1 MIEEPLED
9 TMPAFHNPSE
19 DEDEEEAVMQPQ
31 WRPAKRAKIDGQAAA
46 DLRVAD
52 GDLAVEDGGRPAS
65 EEGAEGHRDPAA
77 LVESEAETDQATERA
92 KAQLRIIGQC
102 QALAADEEVARYVR
116 RENERIKAAKA
127 EMEATLE
134 EEARVRERMLASR
147 ARRQQAE
154 AEREGLEREMH
165 ACLQRMRRMG
175 QEAAKRDAD
184 EEAAEAERKAQAA
197 AAHAERRAQAEAE
210 ERKAAEERRQAVMAR
225 RYNDVSRFEERVD
238 AMRLTEQRSNRRR
251 VVRSTGLLTR
261 QQLGYYRASQKATA
275 EVFRAIDFEPNN
287 NQYAVAAVAAANIA
301 RHRRLLLQV
310 GPGLGK
316 SRIWAVL
323 VYMLKG
329 DFRRFRVLFTSDD
342 LREREAPAFETLSS
356 LGIEVSA
363 ESKEDIT
370 HIGGAEDELVI
381 IDEADDFLL
390 DSDLAVT
397 APAIV
402 GLTATALDDLED
414 DAAADYLLQHLGFAV
429 YDSAIASGITTGEVM
444 RCTLE

>member
-1 MIEEPLED
+1 
-9 TMPAFHNPSE
+9 
-19 DEDEEEAVMQPQ
+19 
-31 WRPAKRAKIDGQAAA
+31 
-46 DLRVAD
+46 
-52 GDLAVEDGGRPAS
+52 
-65 EEGAEGHRDPAA
+65 
-77 LVESEAETDQATERA
+77 
-92 KAQLRIIGQC
+92 
-102 QALAADEEVARYVR
+102 
-116 RENERIKAAKA
+116 
-127 EMEATLE
+127 
-134 EEARVRERMLASR
+134 
-147 ARRQQAE
+147 
-154 AEREGLEREMH
+154 
-165 ACLQRMRRMG
+165 
-175 QEAAKRDAD
+175 
-184 EEAAEAERKAQAA
+184 
-197 AAHAERRAQAEAE
+197 
-210 ERKAAEERRQAVMAR
+210 MAR